1 MILFMWYFQMS
12 GNTLSYDK
20 IQEVRDRLSEVAPN
34 LTQYGEANDANY
46 FKQAQELAQVTL
58 S

>member
-1 MILFMWYFQMS
+1 MS